1 MGKQGKY
8 RIQSRTE
15 ANTSRVYGTACGYW
29 CAAWDRATAACVEK
43 LKIEQIYTKLVT
55 RAEINEQDE
64 IVEIPVQS
72 RPGEEGE
79 PILDS
84 TWEAEL

>member
-1 MGKQGKY
+1 M
-8 RIQSRTE
+8 
-15 ANTSRVYGTACGYW
+15 
-29 CAAWDRATAACVEK
+29 EK
-43 LKIEQIYTKLVT
+43 LNIEQIYTKLVT